1 MLEGL
6 NSPQRQAVSHSGGP
20 LLVIAGAGSGKT
32 RVLTT
37 RIAWLI
43 REQRVPP
50 ESVLA
55 FTFTNKA
62 AREMRDRVDRMVPE
76 AQGRCWIG
84 TFHAT
89 GVRILRNDGHRL
101 GYDRFFTIYDAD
113 DSRSLLK
120 KIAQDFKLESK
131 QYSPRMLSTEI
142 SAHKNHFRSPEQVL
156 TQAVTPREEKIAEV
170 YAEYVQRLKANGAM
184 DFDDLIAK
192 TVELFEEHR
201 DIQQRY
207 SQRFEHVLV
216 DEFQDTNPLQL
227 VMVRAL
233 CAQHDNLCAVG
244 DDDQS
249 IYSWRGA
256 TVENMLGFEEYFPGS
271 TLVRLEQNYRST
283 SLILGAANS
292 VIANNRHRKG
302 KTLWSERDG
311 GVPIELWWTEDEHD
325 EGRRIRDRISRLLGE
340 TDARRRDM
348 VVLYRT
354 NAQSRAVEDALRREA
369 IPYQIVGGTRF
380 YERREV
386 RDLLAYLKC
395 VANPA
400 DSVSLARV
408 LNVPKRGI
416 GKTSAERFFEL
427 SARSGSLVGAL
438 SDRAQLLT
446 ACGKAAAGRL
456 SNFGGLLSTLRRL
469 AENADAA
476 SVLRQVLQSTK
487 YENYLREDDPST
499 ADDRLANV
507 YELLNAAEEFS
518 SESDEPGLGP
528 FLESVALLAEVDKMT
543 DETDLVTL
551 MTVHNAKGLEF
562 PYVFIAG
569 CEEGLMPH
577 ASSIEDDD
585 QLEEERR
592 LFYVALTRAEEA
604 VFLTAA
610 ATRRKFGSSESTL
623 ASRFVGEIPAEMV
636 VEMGSLAFGERSWSP
651 SGSRGHSRSPRN
663 FGLPSADRGPR
674 PPRNR
679 DAGVSADAL
688 ADAQAFLR
696 SRAKSKSQ
704 IDRGSTH
711 GFDDHDLSQEER
723 SYQVGMRVE
732 HELLGVGVIEELEGS
747 GDLLRL
753 TLRFGDRGR
762 KRILARYARLRALD
776 TEAGA
781 Q

>member
-6 NSPQRQAVSHSGGP
+6 NSPQRQAVSHPGGP

-43 REQRVPP
+43 RECGVAP
-50 ESVLA
+50 ESILA

-62 AREMRDRVDRMVPE
+62 AREMRQRVDQMVPE

-84 TFHAT
+84 TFHST
-89 GVRILRNDGHRL
+89 GVRILRSEGHRL

-113 DSRSLLK
+113 DSRALLK
-120 KIAQDFKLESK
+120 KIVQDLELDTK
-131 QYSPRMLSTEI
+131 QYSPRQLGSEI
-142 SAHKNHFRSPEQVL
+142 SGHKNHFRSPEQVMA
-156 TQAVTPREEKIAEV
+156 TSITPRDQKVAEV
-170 YAEYVQRLKANGAM
+170 YAEYGRRLRENGAM

-192 TVELFEEHR
+192 TVELFEDHR
-201 DIQQRY
+201 EVQERY

-233 CAQHDNLCAVG
+233 SARHGNLCAVG

-283 SLILGAANS
+283 SLILEAANA
-292 VIANNRHRKG
+292 VIAHNRRRKG
-302 KTLWSERDG
+302 KTLWSDRSG
-311 GVPIELWWTEDEHD
+311 GAPIELWWAEDEHE
-325 EGRRIRDRISRLLGE
+325 EGRKIRDRIGRLLAE
-340 TDARRRDM
+340 TDARRRDI

-354 NAQSRAVEDALRREA
+354 NAQSRAVEDALRRES

-395 VANPA
+395 VQNPA
-400 DSVSLARV
+400 DSVSFARI

-416 GKTSAERFFEL
+416 GKTSASRFFEL
-427 SARSGSLVGAL
+427 AQRMGTVSDAL
-438 SDRAQLLT
+438 SDRGRLLSS
-446 ACGKAAAGRL
+446 CGKAAAGRL
-456 SNFGGLLSTLRRL
+456 AAFGQLLQSLRRL

-476 SVLRQVLQSTK
+476 AVLRQVIEATK
-487 YENYLREDDPST
+487 YENYLREDDPTT
-499 ADDRLANV
+499 ADDRLENV
-507 YELLNAAEEFS
+507 YELVNAAEEFS
-518 SESDEPGLGP
+518 VESDEPGLGP
-528 FLESVALLAEVDKMT
+528 FLESVALLAEVDKMS
-543 DETDLVTL
+543 DETDQVTL

-569 CEEGLMPH
+569 CEEGLLPH
-577 ASSIEDDD
+577 ASSLEDDD

-604 VFLTAA
+604 VFLTASA
-610 ATRRKFGSSESTL
+610 MRRRFGSSEPAA
-623 ASRFVGEIPAEMV
+623 ASRFVGEIPEELVAEM
-636 VEMGSLAFGERSWSP
+636 GGLAFGSRFQAPRSLGERRWNSISTSAP
-651 SGSRGHSRSPRN
+651 AKRPRRSR
-663 FGLPSADRGPR
+663 DQ
-674 PPRNR
+674 
-679 DAGVSADAL
+679 GVSADAL

-696 SRAKSKSQ
+696 SRARSKARARKEVA
-704 IDRGSTH
+704 DH
-711 GFDDHDLSQEER
+711 GFEDHDLTQEELCYR
-723 SYQVGMRVE
+723 VGARVE
-732 HELLGVGVIEELEGS
+732 HELLGEGVIEEIEGV

-753 TLRFGDRGR
+753 TVSFGERGR
-762 KRILARYARLRALD
+762 KRILARYARLRLLD